1 MQCNTI
7 ASPPQSPSFMQP
19 VFSAGTTILWTI
31 STTERS
37 RPATKYQVD
46 CSNDVY
52 HSRTITPAT
61 NTTLY
66 DLRPCDLY
74 TCCVGGIDTN
84 GAIGTVN
91 CTSFRTPFTP
101 IRGIF
106 TTTILNFL
114 KPPQSIYI

>member
-1 MQCNTI
+1 MLIHVCNVTLYI

-19 VFSAGTTILWTI
+19 LFSAGTTIRWTI

-37 RPATKYQVD
+37 RPATNYQVD
-46 CSNDVY
+46 CSNDAY
-52 HSRTITPAT
+52 HSRTITSAT
-61 NTTLY
+61 NTTLRG
-66 DLRPCDLY
+66 LRPCDVY

-91 CTSFRTPFTP
+91 CTSFRTPFPP

-106 TTTILNFL
+106 MTMISSLH
-114 KPPQSIYI
+114 KV